1 MDALKR
7 IVRNFNGD
15 MEKMQYVDMSYYI
28 LRKDG
33 AYAGV
38 CMWSGP
44 PEHPRRFAVHD
55 GDGKRY
61 ETAVALYPGT
71 VAGLAADAGQETSGA
86 GAEALTSVTSDVT
99 LLSQ

>member
-7 IVRNFNGD
+7 LVRLVNGD
-15 MEKMQYVDMSYYI
+15 RRKLQYVDMSYYI

-38 CMWSGP
+38 SLWSGP

-55 GDGKRY
+55 GNGKRY
-61 ETAVALYPGT
+61 ENAVALFQGKSIGWPPMPQHY
-71 VAGLAADAGQETSGA
+71 LAPEQKK
-86 GAEALTSVTSDVT
+86 
-99 LLSQ
+99 

>member
-1 MDALKR
+1 
-7 IVRNFNGD
+7 
-15 MEKMQYVDMSYYI
+15 MSYYI

-44 PEHPRRFAVHD
+44 PEHPRQFAVHD

-61 ETAVALYPGT
+61 ENAVALYQGA
-71 VAGLAADAGQETSGA
+71 VDRLAADAGRKHLAPEQKK
-86 GAEALTSVTSDVT
+86 
-99 LLSQ
+99 